1 MVLEKNLESPLNN
14 KIKPINPKGNQPIPM
29 NIRRTDAEAEI
40 PILWPPD
47 AKCQLIGKDPDS
59 GKEWGQELKGETED
73 KMIRWHNQFNRHEFE
88 ETPEDSAGQGSLACC
103 SPWGQIRLSDWTA
116 NLSLSEK
123 RELSSVPIK
132 VSKKK
137 HFFLILWYTQSMIIF
152 ELHIGVKK
160 NRLVFEVCC
169 GIPKRHSS

>member
-1 MVLEKNLESPLNN
+1 
-14 KIKPINPKGNQPIPM
+14 M

-47 AKCQLIGKDPDS
+47 AKRRLIGKDPVSAKD
-59 GKEWGQELKGETED
+59 WGQELKRETED
-73 KMIRWHNQFNRHEFE
+73 EMIGWHNQFNRHEFE
-88 ETPEDSAGQGSLACC
+88 QTPEDSTGQGSLACC

-123 RELSSVPIK
+123 RELSSVSVK

-137 HFFLILWYTQSMIIF
+137 HFFFILWYTQTMIIF
-152 ELHIGVKK
+152 ELYIGVKK
-160 NRLVFEVCC
+160 NRLVFEVSC
-169 GIPKRHSS
+169 GVPKRHSS